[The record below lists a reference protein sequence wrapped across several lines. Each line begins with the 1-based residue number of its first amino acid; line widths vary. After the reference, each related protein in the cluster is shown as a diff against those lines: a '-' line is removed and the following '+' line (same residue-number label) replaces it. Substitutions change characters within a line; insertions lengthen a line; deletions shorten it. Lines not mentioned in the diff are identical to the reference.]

1 MIKDRRSGSTTAKLG
16 VDLLS
21 ILAFSELYSQDEDLI
36 VDELFGFFLAGLK
49 SI

>member
-21 ILAFSELYSQDEDLI
+21 ILTFSELYSEDEELI
-36 VDELFGFFLAGLK
+36 LDELFGFFFAGMK
-49 SI
+49 TI